1 MGEPLNLDKNDVLS
15 VDTAQHGWVV
25 IQNKTFKVAEFNAAL
40 NRVLQGVDTAK
51 AMLSGE
57 GLPCEVLKPC
67 SNWQKGKVKLR
78 LEFCPD
84 EPISPLDDIRQ
95 SLQASE
101 G

>member
-15 VDTAQHGWVV
+15 VKVNEHGWVV
-25 IQNKTFKVAEFNAAL
+25 IQYQTFKAGDFMAEL
-40 NRVLQGVDTAK
+40 KRYVQGTDQAK
-51 AMLSGE
+51 SLLLGE

-67 SNWQKGKVKLR
+67 SNWQKGKVKLH

-95 SLQASE
+95 SLQESV

>member
-1 MGEPLNLDKNDVLS
+1 MSESSNLDKNDVLS
-15 VDTAQHGWVV
+15 VDTVQHGWVV
-25 IQNKTFKVAEFNAAL
+25 FQDKTFKAGDFITAL
-40 NRVLQGVDTAK
+40 NHYLQGAGRATE
-51 AMLSGE
+51 MLLGE

-67 SNWQKGKVKLR
+67 SNWQKGKIKLR

-95 SLQASE
+95 RLQASE